1 MSSTFGFK
9 IAKFNQKMLNIE
21 YFIIHSR
28 KKFDDFWLNFWS
40 LSGAKVCED
49 PKERGEPDPR
59 LYVVTGEWTTG
70 SRLLALVF
78 RAAISR
84 AANCCMSLTIFAF
97 HFLQSLDGI
106 NTGGQVG
113 YDRRCRGPRHASL
126 PVWYTIYVWFRAQCQ
141 NVTKGF
147 QCFVVSSSPPGL

>member
-1 MSSTFGFK
+1 M
-9 IAKFNQKMLNIE
+9 
-21 YFIIHSR
+21 R
-28 KKFDDFWLNFWS
+28 
-40 LSGAKVCED
+40 SGAKVSLQT
-49 PKERGEPDPR
+49 K

-78 RAAISR
+78 RAAISC

-126 PVWYTIYVWFRAQCQ
+126 PV
-141 NVTKGF
+141 
-147 QCFVVSSSPPGL
+147 